1 MIETTYDKQ
10 TMLEKDDVLEE
21 DQYIYSGL
29 NGAGILMASNHP
41 GSATGQSNQDPMGSI
56 KDAVQSGFKN
66 SIEKSD
72 RTIMTGQTGGVGERC
87 LSAL

>member
-1 MIETTYDKQ
+1 MIETTYDKR

-21 DQYIYSGL
+21 DQYIYCGL
-29 NGAGILMASNHP
+29 NGAGILMASNNH
-41 GSATGQSNQDPMGSI
+41 GSATGQSNQEPMGSI
-56 KDAVQSGFKN
+56 RDAVQSGFKN

-72 RTIMTGQTGGVGERC
+72 KTNVTGPTGGADGRC